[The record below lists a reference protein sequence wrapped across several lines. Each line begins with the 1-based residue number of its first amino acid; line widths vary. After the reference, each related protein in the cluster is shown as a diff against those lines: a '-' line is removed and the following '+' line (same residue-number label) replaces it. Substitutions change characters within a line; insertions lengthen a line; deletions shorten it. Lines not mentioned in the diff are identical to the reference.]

1 MSVAEIKAELP
12 KLSPPELAEVE
23 AALQQ
28 AKLAVPATP
37 ATMSS
42 YAGCMRGVTV
52 LKPGWD
58 EDEPLEMWEALR
70 DDPSV

>member
-1 MSVAEIKAELP
+1 MSVAEIKAQLT

-28 AKLAVPATP
+28 VKRATPVPASEL
-37 ATMSS
+37 AE
-42 YAGCMRGVTV
+42 YVGCMRGVTV

-58 EDEPLEMWEALR
+58 EDRPLEMWEALR
-70 DDPSV
+70 DDPSA

>member
-1 MSVAEIKAELP
+1 MAEY
-12 KLSPPELAEVE
+12 
-23 AALQQ
+23 
-28 AKLAVPATP
+28 
-37 ATMSS
+37 M
-42 YAGCMRGVTV
+42 GCMRNVTV

>member
-12 KLSPPELAEVE
+12 KLTPPELAEVE
-23 AALQQ
+23 LALQQ
-28 AKLAVPATP
+28 LKQTTP
-37 ATMSS
+37 PTAPEMAD
-42 YAGCMRGVTV
+42 YMGCMRGTAE

-70 DDPSV
+70 DDPSA